1 MNESTQ
7 RSVTLAGFWRR
18 FVAYLIDGIVVTVM
32 TVVALALVVGV
43 LILVFP
49 ISISDL
55 MGSAGDPQSALAG
68 LTSGLGIIFGIRVYL
83 TWMVFQ
89 VLLVT
94 PLWIGWLYFALM
106 ESSANSAT
114 LGKMAM
120 SIVVSD
126 RFGRRITFE
135 RATGRYFA
143 KIITGFTFGVG
154 YVMAAFSSRKQA
166 LHDIIAGCLLLY
178 RGPADYYDQDDDGY
192 EEESAA

>member
-1 MNESTQ
+1 MSDSSS

-18 FVAYLIDGIVVTVM
+18 FAAYLIDGIVVGILTGIAM
-32 TVVALALVVGV
+32 GV
-43 LILVFP
+43 IAGFLLLIFP
-49 ISISDL
+49 VSFSGL
-55 MGSAGDPQSALAG
+55 MGAAGGGDPSDAL
-68 LTSGLGIIFGIRVYL
+68 SGLADQIGLIFGIRIYL
-83 TWMVFQ
+83 SWMVFQ

-106 ESSANSAT
+106 ESSENSAT
-114 LGKMAM
+114 LGKMALN
-120 SIVVSD
+120 IVVSD

-154 YVMAAFSSRKQA
+154 YLMAAFSSRKQA

-178 RGPADYYDQDDDGY
+178 RGPAEYYDD
-192 EEESAA
+192 EEYAEE